1 MSSSIVILTITADR
15 LSTIDEQFAKQQAPT
30 HSGNI
35 EERLLAYQR
44 KIESETSKKYR
55 DDFDRW
61 KKLEIEMI
69 KLAEREKQDTELQ
82 QRKQQV
88 CDDTLKYVENLACET
103 F

>member
-1 MSSSIVILTITADR
+1 MLFRS
-15 LSTIDEQFAKQQAPT
+15 PT

-88 CDDTLKYVENLACET
+88 RGNTIVAENIANNSVIGFGC
-103 F
+103 

>member
-1 MSSSIVILTITADR
+1 MTIAADR
-15 LSTIDEQFAKQQAPT
+15 LSTIDEQFAKKQPPT

-88 CDDTLKYVENLACET
+88 RGNTIEAENIANNSVIGFGC
-103 F
+103 